1 MKRPEIKVNFNEE
14 SLKGCIINSDSKSLN
29 LFSSVHCL
37 SDLSTK
43 AFLYGFI
50 AYHFPQNCVVGKELL
65 VRCLIMY
72 LRWDYPIV
80 LG

>member
-1 MKRPEIKVNFNEE
+1 ME
-14 SLKGCIINSDSKSLN
+14 CIINSDSKSLKSI
-29 LFSSVHCL
+29 FFHQYTVL

-80 LG
+80 LGLSCMSDF